1 MEKYCVVWVWESE
14 TQFNVL
20 NTIRTNLTND
30 YVICLLI
37 EFHSSTNTL
46 LVSYGMVQYTD
57 SPSTWWSLHMCVSLY
72 VKAIDSSGGNNNT
85 TNNNNNSCVVVIL
98 PVRIPRERKKTR
110 KEFRCNW
117 QLHRKKSKQTNKQ
130 TDSEQSPVLYSKSSK
145 NSIIYSLIFSL
156 LVLKCFPYSYGCE
169 FISCFFLQQHSII

>member
-1 MEKYCVVWVWESE
+1 MENYCVVWVWESE

-72 VKAIDSSGGNNNT
+72 VKAIDSSGGNNT
-85 TNNNNNSCVVVIL
+85 TNNNNSCVVVIL

-117 QLHRKKSKQTNKQ
+117 QLHRKKSKQTNKLTQ
-130 TDSEQSPVLYSKSSK
+130 NKVRCHTV
-145 NSIIYSLIFSL
+145 NL
-156 LVLKCFPYSYGCE
+156 LKIPL
-169 FISCFFLQQHSII
+169 FIHWFFRFWFWNVFHIHMDVNLFLVFFLHQHSII